1 MMDLAEISR
10 LMTDLESDRAERT
23 VSVRNVDKFCE
34 AICAFANDLPN
45 HGRPGYLLVGVNDD
59 GKPSGLEVTDQLLQN
74 LAAHRSNGNILPL
87 PQMNV
92 QKVSIDGAD
101 IAVVEVLPSDM
112 PPVRY
117 RGRIW
122 IRVGPTRAVAS
133 ETEERVL
140 VERRTSRFKTW
151 DLRPCGDATLDDLA
165 LDLFTL
171 NYLPAAVS
179 PETAA
184 ANGREIREQLA
195 ALRFFDLTVDRP
207 TNGAMLLF
215 GRDPRS
221 FVEGAY
227 VRYLRY
233 AGKAFSDDVEVERE
247 MAGDALT
254 LMRSLDILTAELARG
269 RPVRQESLRDVTV
282 YDYPPLALHEIF
294 MNAVIHRNYEASTT
308 PVSINHFTDRIEV
321 MNPGGLYGDL
331 TRELFPR
338 GTSYRNPVVAEA
350 AKTLGFVN
358 RYGRGIAIAN
368 AELEKN
374 ACEPVEFDIGDNHL
388 LATLKVRK

>member
-1 MMDLAEISR
+1 MM
-10 LMTDLESDRAERT
+10 DLESDRVERT
-23 VSVRNVDKFCE
+23 VSARDTDKFCE
-34 AICAFANDLPN
+34 AICAFSNDLPN
-45 HGRPGYLLVGVNDD
+45 HGQPAYLMVGVKDN
-59 GKPSGLEVTDQLLQN
+59 GELSGVEVTDQLLQN

-92 QKVSIDGAD
+92 QKIAIDGVD
-101 IAVVEVLPSDM
+101 VAVVEVFPSDM

-117 RGRIW
+117 RGRVW
-122 IRVGPTRAVAS
+122 IRVGPRRAIAS

-140 VERRTSRFKTW
+140 IERRTSRFKTW
-151 DLRPCGDATLDDLA
+151 DLRPCADATLNDLA

-179 PETAA
+179 PEIAA
-184 ANGREIREQLA
+184 ANGREIRDQLA
-195 ALRFFDLTVDRP
+195 ALRFFDIAANRP
-207 TNGAMLLF
+207 TNAAVVLF

-221 FVEGAY
+221 FIEGGY
-227 VRYLRY
+227 VRYLRF
-233 AGKAFSDDVEVERE
+233 AGTALSDDVEVERE
-247 MAGDALT
+247 MGGDALT
-254 LMRSLDILTAELARG
+254 LMRSLDMLATELAKG

-294 MNAVIHRNYEASTT
+294 MNAVIHRNYDASTT

-338 GTSYRNPVVAEA
+338 GTSYRNPVIAEA

-368 AELEKN
+368 AELERN
-374 ACEPVEFDIGDNHL
+374 ASEPVGYDIGDNHL
-388 LATLKVRK
+388 LATVQVKR